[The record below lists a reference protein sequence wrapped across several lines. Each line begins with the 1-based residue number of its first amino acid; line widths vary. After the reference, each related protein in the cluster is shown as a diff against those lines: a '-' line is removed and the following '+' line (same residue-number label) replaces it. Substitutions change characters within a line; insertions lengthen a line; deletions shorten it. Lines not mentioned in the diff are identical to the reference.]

1 MLKGVPPIPRLLG
14 LVALIPFLWGAATY
28 LNSDLAAWGAAHL
41 GPRFVGPYV
50 QLFFGSVLLSFMSG
64 ALWGFATRGGGAAG
78 ATAYVLAALPAIWA
92 FAMTGGGPVSA
103 AVNLI
108 FGFAGLL
115 FLDLAFAY
123 WRLAP
128 SWWMRLRL
136 PMAVVIFACLAVG
149 VVL

>member
-14 LVALIPFLWGAATY
+14 LAALLPFLWGAATY
-28 LNSDLAAWGAAHL
+28 LSGDLAAWGATRL

-64 ALWGFATRGGGAAG
+64 ALWSFATRGAGAA
-78 ATAYVLAALPAIWA
+78 AAAAYVLAAIPAAWA

-103 AVNLI
+103 SMNLI
-108 FGFAGLL
+108 FGFAGLAL
-115 FLDLAFAY
+115 LDLAFSY

-136 PMAVVIFACLAVG
+136 PMAAVTIGCLAVT